1 MQRTFH
7 TRIRTSTEEATAL
20 QNFASHFSK
29 IKHSLL
35 GKILGADGDKDTL
48 NALKRKS
55 CEKWGIT
62 SRQYNA
68 IRVEVLGLISGTR
81 ELQKTQANDLKAKI
95 AVLSV
100 PPDERKNRQK
110 YKETP
115 KQKHY
120 RIRKLHTTEQ
130 KLKNLKIDM
139 AAGKIH
145 VTFGSKKLFE
155 ARQHLIKSG
164 YVKKDGAEDIERWDA
179 EWLEARENQFSVI
192 GANAETGGCA
202 GCIAT
207 IQEDGN
213 IQLRL
218 RLPNG
223 GTQKYLVL
231 QNVNFNTGHKK
242 IIEALKAGI
251 ALFYRFIKDKKGWK
265 THISLNLPEVPQI
278 SVQHSGRI
286 SVDQNADHLA
296 VSELNRHGNAIHRF
310 NIPLIIFGKSTEQAQ
325 AIVGDAVKILVQ
337 YAIKVGKPI
346 AVEKLDF
353 QRKKAT
359 LRFESARYARML
371 SSLAYSLILSTIKAR
386 AFDAGIEVFE
396 VNPAF
401 TSVMGEVLYQ
411 RRLGMSRHQSASV
424 VIGRR
429 SMKFRDRAPVS
440 FRVPPIVTCTD
451 LMGHVREIW
460 PGIVKRRAALNR
472 ASVLGKITLKAPSRK
487 GGLPVVEL
495 GSVLDTEQA
504 GEMANRVQNCSGH
517 VRPLENGC
525 AQ

>member
-1 MQRTFH
+1 MQRTFQ

-20 QNFASHFSK
+20 QSFASHFSK

-35 GKILGADGDKDTL
+35 GKVLEADGDKETL
-48 NALKRKS
+48 NALKVRFCKKY
-55 CEKWGIT
+55 EIT
-62 SRQYNA
+62 ARQYNA
-68 IRVEVLGLISGTR
+68 IYVEVTGLISGTR
-81 ELQKTQANDLKAKI
+81 ELQKTQAKDLKEKI
-95 AVLSV
+95 AALSV
-100 PPDERKNRQK
+100 PPEERKGRQK

-120 RIRKLHTTEQ
+120 RIRKLHATEQ
-130 KLKNLKIDM
+130 KLKNLKFDM
-139 AAGKIH
+139 MEGKLH

-164 YVKKDGAEDIERWDA
+164 YVKEDGTEDIERWDQ

-192 GANAETGGCA
+192 GSKSETGGCQ
-202 GCIAT
+202 GCTAT

-223 GTQKYLVL
+223 SPQKYLVL
-231 QNVNFNTGHKK
+231 KNVNFNTGHKK
-242 IIEALKAGI
+242 VIGALKAGI
-251 ALFYRFIKDKKGWK
+251 ALSYRFIKDKKSWK
-265 THISLNLPEVPQI
+265 IHVSLDLPEVTQVSI
-278 SVQHSGRI
+278 QHSGRV
-286 SVDQNADHLA
+286 SVDLNADHLA
-296 VSELNRHGNAIHRF
+296 VSDLNRHGNAVHRF
-310 NIPLIIFGKSTEQAQ
+310 NIPLITLGKSTEQTQ
-325 AIVGDAVKILVQ
+325 AIVGDAVKVLLD
-337 YAIKVGKPI
+337 YAKKVGKPL

-359 LRFESARYARML
+359 LGFESTKYARML
-371 SSLAYSLILSTIKAR
+371 SSLAYSLILNTIKAR

-429 SMKFRDRAPVS
+429 SMKFRDRAPAS
-440 FRVPPIVTCTD
+440 FRVPPLQTCTD

-472 ASVLGKITLKAPSRK
+472 ASVLGKTTLKAPSRK

-495 GSVLDTEQA
+495 GPILDSEQA

-517 VRPLENGC
+517 VGTLTNVSF
-525 AQ
+525 